1 MKIPKQL
8 DYGSHY
14 KSIPNAFKIVDR
26 AISKEV
32 FWALILIV
40 NTKKDDIGV
49 TYEELFQFD
58 N

>member
-1 MKIPKQL
+1 V

-32 FWALILIV
+32 FWALILIM
-40 NTKKDDIGV
+40 NKKKEDVGV
-49 TYEELFQFD
+49 SYEELF
-58 N
+58 

>member
-1 MKIPKQL
+1 V

-32 FWALILIV
+32 FWALILV
-40 NTKKDDIGV
+40 MNKKKEDVGV
-49 TYEELFQFD
+49 SYEELF
-58 N
+58 